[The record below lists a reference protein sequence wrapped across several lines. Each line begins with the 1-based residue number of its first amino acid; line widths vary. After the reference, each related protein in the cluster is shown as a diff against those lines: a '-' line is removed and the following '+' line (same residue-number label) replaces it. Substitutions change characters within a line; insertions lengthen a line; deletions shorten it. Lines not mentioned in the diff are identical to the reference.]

1 MAQLKIR
8 RTNKVGE
15 QKIRGLTYIPHKQVC
30 TLLNIKYGRLIKA
43 VKEKL
48 LPENAMPLEEYANSN
63 GSRLYPKDAIVE
75 VAMQDYKIDFL
86 KKKISGGSGRSR
98 RGGRSRSGGVNN
110 DKKFHLSKRK
120 CTLSHPP
127 SGYLITG
134 DFTDK
139 WGLKRNT
146 FHYLV
151 GRLKKE
157 DIPTSLLPVDDGF
170 AYYWHPDFIKVV
182 KKYRYVEELGTENT
196 EEEVLEEKPA
206 KVEFQS
212 VKEGSKI
219 LLKYQDT
226 EGNEFEQVLP
236 LGASLMLSIE
246 KSEEKEE

>member
-1 MAQLKIR
+1 MAQLKIG

-75 VAMQDYKIDFL
+75 IAMQDYKIDFL
-86 KKKISGGSGRSR
+86 KKKTSGSYKGHT
-98 RGGRSRSGGVNN
+98 SGGVNK
-110 DKKFHLSKRK
+110 DKKFQLSKGK
-120 CTLSHPP
+120 CTLNHPP
-127 SGYLITG
+127 SGYVITG

-139 WGLKRNT
+139 WRLKRST

-151 GRLKKE
+151 RRLKKE

-182 KKYRYVEELGTENT
+182 KKYKYVEELDTENT

-236 LGASLMLSIE
+236 LGTSLMLSIE
-246 KSEEKEE
+246 KSEE